1 VTVRIESLT
10 PIPIQIPLARPFESA
25 RRRTTC
31 AENVWVRARLSDSA
45 EGWGEASPAAYVTGE
60 DLASVQDAIPLASRA
75 LEGLDA
81 DRAVS
86 WQDRLR
92 ELLPE
97 SPTARAAVEIAL
109 TDALA
114 RRAGWPL
121 WRWLG
126 GARRCLVS
134 DLSIPICPPE
144 EAAEAAVR
152 AVRAGFRHLK
162 IKVGGTSEEEDEA
175 RVRAICS
182 AAPGT
187 LLRVDANQ
195 GFQPDGALAFAQR
208 LLAADVPLQL
218 LEQPV
223 AAADWEGMAY
233 VTARAPV
240 PVIADES
247 VKSPADALRVARE
260 GAAHGINIK
269 LAKSG
274 LTDSL
279 AIIAIA
285 RAAGLQLM
293 LGCMME
299 SDLGIAAAVHLACG
313 TGAFRYL
320 DLDSHLLIGLSPP
333 FAGFRQRGN
342 ALSVVSSGAGLG
354 SPAVPMTTTAPAP
367 QGTDAVTNCSLS
379 G

>member
-1 VTVRIESLT
+1 VTVRIESLAA
-10 PIPIQIPLARPFESA
+10 IPIQIPLARPFESA

-31 AENVWVRARLSDSA
+31 AENVWVRVRLSDSG

-60 DLASVQDAIPLASRA
+60 DTASVQAAVVTASKA
-75 LEGLDA
+75 LEGLEA
-81 DRAVS
+81 NRTVC
-86 WQDRLR
+86 WQERLR
-92 ELLPE
+92 EALPGA
-97 SPTARAAVEIAL
+97 PTARAAMEIAL

-144 EAAEAAVR
+144 EAAEAAGR

-162 IKVGGTSEEEDEA
+162 IKVGGPCVEEDEA
-175 RVRAICS
+175 RVRAICA
-182 AAPGT
+182 AAPGCR
-187 LLRVDANQ
+187 LRVDANQ
-195 GFQPDGALAFAQR
+195 GFTPDEALAFVER
-208 LLAADVPLQL
+208 LRQADVPLQL

-223 AAADWEGMAY
+223 AAGDWEGMAY
-233 VTARAPV
+233 VTARAPL

-247 VKSPADALRVARE
+247 VGNAVDALRVARE
-260 GAAHGINIK
+260 SAAHGINIK

-274 LTDSL
+274 LGESM

-285 RAAGLQLM
+285 RAAGLRLM

-320 DLDSHLLIGLSPP
+320 DLDSHLLIGLNPP
-333 FAGFRQRGN
+333 YAGFRQRGN
-342 ALSVVSSGAGLG
+342 ALSVVSTGAGLG
-354 SPAVPMTTTAPAP
+354 SPAVPMTTTAPGP
-367 QGTDAVTNCSLS
+367 EGTDAVTECSLS
-379 G
+379 S

>member
-1 VTVRIESLT
+1 VTVRIESLAA
-10 PIPIQIPLARPFESA
+10 IPIQIPLARPFESA

-31 AENVWVRARLSDSA
+31 AENVWVRARLADSG
-45 EGWGEASPAAYVTGE
+45 EGWGEASPADYVTGE
-60 DLASVQDAIPLASRA
+60 DSVSVQAAVAIAAKA
-75 LEGLDA
+75 LEGLEA
-81 DRAVS
+81 DRRVC

-92 ELLPE
+92 EALPE
-97 SPTARAAVEIAL
+97 APTARAAVEIAL
-109 TDALA
+109 ADALA

-144 EAAEAAVR
+144 EAAEAALR

-162 IKVGGTSEEEDEA
+162 IKVGGASVEEDEA
-175 RVRAICS
+175 RVRAIS
-182 AAPGT
+182 AAAPGCR
-187 LLRVDANQ
+187 LRVDANQ
-195 GFQPDGALAFAQR
+195 GFTPDGALAFVER
-208 LLAADVPLQL
+208 LSQAGVSLQL
-218 LEQPV
+218 VEQPV
-223 AAADWEGMAY
+223 AAEDWEGMAY

-260 GAAHGINIK
+260 NAAHGINIK

-274 LTDSL
+274 MADSL

-285 RAAGLQLM
+285 RAAGLRLM

-333 FAGFRQRGN
+333 YAGFRQRGN
-342 ALSVVSSGAGLG
+342 ALSVVSTGAGLG
-354 SPAVPMTTTAPAP
+354 SPLNPMTTTAPAP
-367 QGTDAVTNCSLS
+367 SGTDAVTECSLS
-379 G
+379 D